1 MSDHDIMSTTS
12 SRPLSFRRFTTAH
25 RLQLALHNTF
35 CRTASSTPCPTMIRA
50 AAPLRR
56 LCLRPALHFTG
67 AVAAAA
73 GGGAA
78 VATAAFCDSEEPTLP
93 ASWVAVVDNA
103 SGKTYYHNP
112 DTQATQWSHP
122 GASAPTT
129 PPGRLQGK
137 GAIVTGGGTGI
148 GRGLALALAAEGC
161 GVLVT
166 GRRAEPLEG
175 TVQAA
180 EGLAGSVV
188 AHQCD
193 AADPDQ
199 TPLLQT
205 ALAEFGGTLDILVNN
220 AGINIPQRALAEL
233 SVEVR
238 GPACL
243 HPFRRFTPQPPL
255 ASLRRRSSSTSR
267 AW

>member
-1 MSDHDIMSTTS
+1 MVWPRGAALAR
-12 SRPLSFRRFTTAH
+12 RPLPRAPRR
-25 RLQLALHNTF
+25 
-35 CRTASSTPCPTMIRA
+35 S
-50 AAPLRR
+50 
-56 LCLRPALHFTG
+56 LC
-67 AVAAAA
+67 AAAA
-73 GGGAA
+73 AA
-78 VATAAFCDSEEPTLP
+78 A
-93 ASWVAVVDNA
+93 
-103 SGKTYYHNP
+103 H
-112 DTQATQWSHP
+112 
-122 GASAPTT
+122 
-129 PPGRLQGK
+129 RLQGK

-148 GRGLALALAAEGC
+148 GRGVALALAAEGC

-238 GPACL
+238 GPA
-243 HPFRRFTPQPPL
+243 FTAPLSAASPQPPPAL